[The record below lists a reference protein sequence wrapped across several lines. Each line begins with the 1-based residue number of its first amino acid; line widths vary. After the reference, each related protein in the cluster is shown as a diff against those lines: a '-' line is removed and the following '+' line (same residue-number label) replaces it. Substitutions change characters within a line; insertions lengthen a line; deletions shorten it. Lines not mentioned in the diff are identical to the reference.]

1 MSMSSRLTD
10 AFARIGL
17 EFKSVRSAIEQ
28 KYTKP
33 TGGIPVED
41 LSNGVVEQFTPTWGN
56 LSGVPSAFP
65 AEAHNHTI
73 QQVTGLSNALNAKVG
88 SSTGATINLWVGTVA
103 NLPTTRNANTIYL
116 AW

>member
-10 AFARIGL
+10 AFTRIGQ
-17 EFKSVRSAIEQ
+17 EFKAVRSSIAQ

-33 TGGIPVED
+33 VGGIPLED
-41 LSNGVVEQFTPTWGN
+41 LSNGVVEKFTPSWAN
-56 LSGVPSAFP
+56 IPDVPSEFP
-65 AEAHNHTI
+65 PAAHDHTI
-73 QQVTGLSNALNAKVG
+73 MQVTGLLNALNTKVG
-88 SSTGATINLWVGTVA
+88 SSTGTTINLWVGTVA